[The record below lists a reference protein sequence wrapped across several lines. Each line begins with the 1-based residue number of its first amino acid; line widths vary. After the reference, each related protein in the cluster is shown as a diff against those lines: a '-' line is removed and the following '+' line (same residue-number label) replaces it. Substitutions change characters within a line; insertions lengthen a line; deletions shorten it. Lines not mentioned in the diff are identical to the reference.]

1 MKLLKTSFLLAAATA
16 VQASDGITPIVLPS
30 GSYYGGSYAMDS
42 LNATGTAAL
51 IVGDGMMSRAAFYWS
66 DATGTLAGQSII
78 TGVPVTGY
86 SGAYV
91 SGWSADLTKAIVVY
105 SYGSNYYHYVD
116 YANGTSQP
124 IVISGSTS
132 AYPYGLSP
140 NGLHVAGAHH
150 QGGRDYGFVLSAGS
164 AATTGIGASYAS
176 ARMKAVSSDGSW
188 GVGSGTSGSVE
199 RAFLWKRSDGSL
211 TEFNAIAGLSASTNT
226 YSFAASSDYSKIL
239 VQSWNG
245 SGSGY
250 HLWTPSSAQHTLI
263 DTSSFTSPQ
272 VGAMSP
278 DGNVVLINENN
289 RVHLWTAAGWTLDL
303 TSNLS
308 GLTWAN
314 SYQQSYYYSGLRTRF
329 KNISSDGGAVAGTY
343 SNGTVVQPFRWTAAT
358 GAVRLFTGA
367 QASWHTWGSQVISG
381 NGLVMAG
388 SYSSGSQNGIYR
400 WTQANGLQTLTEWL
414 DVSGVDVTPY
424 SSWNFQYVNDITPD
438 GSMIL
443 GTASNGSGSFP
454 FIASASAGV
463 TDFADWMSS
472 VNNQNRVYAAGTTL
486 ASLPLEGAHHRP
498 MMSFDRMGKDAQF
511 WATGDFGS
519 SSRVRDV
526 KVTSGEM
533 GVNKDIAPNT
543 LAGIAIGRGQQ
554 NQDLALDGSNNV
566 IGNYVLG
573 EIDYRPFGSQW
584 IVSLLGMVG
593 SWDAKINRGYSNGGG
608 TDYSF
613 GQTDILSRSARLR
626 VDAPV
631 LFSVGGV
638 GFSPY
643 ASYAVTQTVVEAYT
657 EAGGALP
664 ASYDEQEHNAT
675 EARLGM
681 MATKVFDEKLK
692 LIVSVEGIHRF
703 DGAGPALTGQ
713 DITGAVGF
721 SLPGQAPRP
730 DCVRLGVDVDY
741 KLTADTLINVSA
753 HASTVGEV
761 ADVSGAVSLR
771 RAF

>member
-1 MKLLKTSFLLAAATA
+1 MKLLKTSLLLAAAAA
-16 VQASDGITPIVLPS
+16 VVSHAD
-30 GSYYGGSYAMDS
+30 
-42 LNATGTAAL
+42 AAIYNL
-51 IVGDGMMSRAAFYWS
+51 QW
-66 DATGTLAGQSII
+66 
-78 TGVPVTGY
+78 
-86 SGAYV
+86 SGAAYGN
-91 SGWSADLTKAIVVY
+91 SGW
-105 SYGSNYYHYVD
+105 
-116 YANGTSQP
+116 
-124 IVISGSTS
+124 
-132 AYPYGLSP
+132 
-140 NGLHVAGAHH
+140 
-150 QGGRDYGFVLSAGS
+150 
-164 AATTGIGASYAS
+164 ATA
-176 ARMKAVSSDGSW
+176 
-188 GVGSGTSGSVE
+188 
-199 RAFLWKRSDGSL
+199 
-211 TEFNAIAGLSASTNT
+211 
-226 YSFAASSDYSKIL
+226 
-239 VQSWNG
+239 
-245 SGSGY
+245 
-250 HLWTPSSAQHTLI
+250 
-263 DTSSFTSPQ
+263 
-272 VGAMSP
+272 
-278 DGNVVLINENN
+278 
-289 RVHLWTAAGWTLDL
+289 TLDL
-303 TSNLS
+303 D
-308 GLTWAN
+308 LTNRNTA
-314 SYQQSYYYSGLRTRF
+314 
-329 KNISSDGGAVAGTY
+329 
-343 SNGTVVQPFRWTAAT
+343 FRD
-358 GAVRLFTGA
+358 F
-367 QASWHTWGSQVISG
+367 
-381 NGLVMAG
+381 
-388 SYSSGSQNGIYR
+388 YSSGSGLNAATMTIGGGTTRDGTYNI
-400 WTQANGLQTLTEWL
+400 TQIGTVVFGAYNTGADINQEMVAQGGGTFAGWLHLFSGSVPELVSPGAGFGGNRGDVVDGSARLLKLTFLGLGTPPPIGP
-414 DVSGVDVTPY
+414 SGVV
-424 SSWNFQYVNDITPD
+424 
-438 GSMIL
+438 
-443 GTASNGSGSFP
+443 
-454 FIASASAGV
+454 
-463 TDFADWMSS
+463 DFADWMSS

-486 ASLPLEGAHHRP
+486 ANLPLEGAHHRP

-631 LFSVGGV
+631 LFSVGGF

-664 ASYDEQEHNAT
+664 ASYDQQEHNAT
-675 EARLGM
+675 EARLGV

-741 KLTADTLINVSA
+741 KLTADTLLNVSA

-761 ADVSGAVSLR
+761 ADVSGAVSIR

>member
-1 MKLLKTSFLLAAATA
+1 MKLLKTSFLLAAAA
-16 VQASDGITPIVLPS
+16 VATSQLDATTFNLQWS
-30 GSYYGGSYAMDS
+30 GAAYGNAGT
-42 LNATGTAAL
+42 ATG
-51 IVGDGMMSRAAFYWS
+51 IMD
-66 DATGTLAGQSII
+66 
-78 TGVPVTGY
+78 
-86 SGAYV
+86 
-91 SGWSADLTKAIVVY
+91 
-105 SYGSNYYHYVD
+105 
-116 YANGTSQP
+116 
-124 IVISGSTS
+124 
-132 AYPYGLSP
+132 
-140 NGLHVAGAHH
+140 
-150 QGGRDYGFVLSAGS
+150 
-164 AATTGIGASYAS
+164 
-176 ARMKAVSSDGSW
+176 
-188 GVGSGTSGSVE
+188 
-199 RAFLWKRSDGSL
+199 
-211 TEFNAIAGLSASTNT
+211 
-226 YSFAASSDYSKIL
+226 
-239 VQSWNG
+239 
-245 SGSGY
+245 
-250 HLWTPSSAQHTLI
+250 
-263 DTSSFTSPQ
+263 
-272 VGAMSP
+272 
-278 DGNVVLINENN
+278 
-289 RVHLWTAAGWTLDL
+289 LDL
-303 TSNLS
+303 T
-308 GLTWAN
+308 A
-314 SYQQSYYYSGLRTRF
+314 
-329 KNISSDGGAVAGTY
+329 KNISYHEA
-343 SNGTVVQPFRWTAAT
+343 
-358 GAVRLFTGA
+358 FT
-367 QASWHTWGSQVISG
+367 SG
-381 NGLVMAG
+381 NGLVSLSLTISGTGTSRDG
-388 SYSSGSQNGIYR
+388 SYTFSGGDITYVRFGTYSQNLDLNQDMVAQGGG
-400 WTQANGLQTLTEWL
+400 TFSGWL
-414 DVSGVDVTPY
+414 HFFQGTAGQIVRPNTGYVTA
-424 SSWNFQYVNDITPD
+424 PD
-438 GSMIL
+438 GSTPL
-443 GTASNGSGSFP
+443 LKLTFFSTGPSG
-454 FIASASAGV
+454 V
-463 TDFADWMSS
+463 VDFADWMSS

-486 ASLPLEGAHHRP
+486 ANLPLEGAHHRP

-631 LFSVGGV
+631 LFSVGGF

-664 ASYDEQEHNAT
+664 ASYDQQEHNAT
-675 EARLGM
+675 EARLGV

-741 KLTADTLINVSA
+741 KLTADTLLNVSA

-761 ADVSGAVSLR
+761 ADVSGAVSIR

>member
-1 MKLLKTSFLLAAATA
+1 MKLLKTSFLLAAASTCPTA
-16 VQASDGITPIVLPS
+16 DAYPVTPFTSPITITNGSPTYLMLEWTPANGFSYRTDGYTDVLYFMSSRTYFMMGPYTFPAQIAS
-30 GSYYGGSYAMDS
+30 GSAQGGVAIT
-42 LNATGTAAL
+42 N
-51 IVGDGMMSRAAFYWS
+51 
-66 DATGTLAGQSII
+66 GTLAPGTVLSSN
-78 TGVPVTGY
+78 TG
-86 SGAYV
+86 
-91 SGWSADLTKAIVVY
+91 L
-105 SYGSNYYHYVD
+105 
-116 YANGTSQP
+116 
-124 IVISGSTS
+124 STS
-132 AYPYGLSP
+132 NSFNPSDGLTDAYIGISYFVSPGNYNYGWVKFSNNSLTLTVEDAYMNP
-140 NGLHVAGAHH
+140 TVN
-150 QGGRDYGFVLSAGS
+150 
-164 AATTGIGASYAS
+164 AATTVGI
-176 ARMKAVSSDGSW
+176 
-188 GVGSGTSGSVE
+188 
-199 RAFLWKRSDGSL
+199 
-211 TEFNAIAGLSASTNT
+211 
-226 YSFAASSDYSKIL
+226 SF
-239 VQSWNG
+239 V
-245 SGSGY
+245 
-250 HLWTPSSAQHTLI
+250 
-263 DTSSFTSPQ
+263 
-272 VGAMSP
+272 
-278 DGNVVLINENN
+278 
-289 RVHLWTAAGWTLDL
+289 
-303 TSNLS
+303 
-308 GLTWAN
+308 
-314 SYQQSYYYSGLRTRF
+314 
-329 KNISSDGGAVAGTY
+329 
-343 SNGTVVQPFRWTAAT
+343 
-358 GAVRLFTGA
+358 
-367 QASWHTWGSQVISG
+367 
-381 NGLVMAG
+381 
-388 SYSSGSQNGIYR
+388 
-400 WTQANGLQTLTEWL
+400 
-414 DVSGVDVTPY
+414 
-424 SSWNFQYVNDITPD
+424 
-438 GSMIL
+438 
-443 GTASNGSGSFP
+443 
-454 FIASASAGV
+454 GV
-463 TDFADWMSS
+463 TDVPGWISS

-608 TDYSF
+608 TDYSL

-631 LFSVGGV
+631 LFSVGGF

-657 EAGGALP
+657 EAGGGLP
-664 ASYDEQEHNAT
+664 ASYDQQEHNAT
-675 EARLGM
+675 EARLGV

-692 LIVSVEGIHRF
+692 LIVSLEGIHRF

-741 KLTADTLINVSA
+741 KLTADTLLNVSA

-761 ADVSGAVSLR
+761 ADVSGAVSIR